1 MDNLKLTLYSLL
13 FGGIYFLVDTLLS
26 SGLQPLPST
35 AALGNLLLLALV
47 PTLIS
52 NLCLVRAI
60 KSIGSTLTSV
70 LGAMEPLTAI
80 VIGVLVLGE
89 RVTPVMLTGVL
100 LIVSAVTIIVLSP
113 LLDRNIAERL
123 RRFARRSPQP

>member
-1 MDNLKLTLYSLL
+1 M
-13 FGGIYFLVDTLLS
+13 
-26 SGLQPLPST
+26 
-35 AALGNLLLLALV
+35 
-47 PTLIS
+47 
-52 NLCLVRAI
+52 RAI

-89 RVTPVMLTGVL
+89 QVTPVMLAGVL

-113 LLDRNIAERL
+113 LLDSNIAERL
-123 RRFARRSPQP
+123 RRFARRSPRP

>member
-1 MDNLKLTLYSLL
+1 M
-13 FGGIYFLVDTLLS
+13 
-26 SGLQPLPST
+26 
-35 AALGNLLLLALV
+35 
-47 PTLIS
+47 
-52 NLCLVRAI
+52 RAI